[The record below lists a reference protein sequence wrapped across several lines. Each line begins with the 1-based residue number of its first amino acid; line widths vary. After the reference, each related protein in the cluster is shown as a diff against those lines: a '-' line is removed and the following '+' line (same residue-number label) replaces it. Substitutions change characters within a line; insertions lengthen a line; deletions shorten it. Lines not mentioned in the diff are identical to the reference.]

1 MKIVKS
7 MQQPTHLLCQVLI
20 PVILSAKSEGRT
32 PGWIVREGA
41 VEPGGVVR
49 PHITLCKGGVCSLL
63 FILYEGKSLEVVED
77 VYCKVRQ
84 LLKRKVP

>member
-1 MKIVKS
+1 MCNSPLIYYARF
-7 MQQPTHLLCQVLI
+7 LI

-63 FILYEGKSLEVVED
+63 FILYEGKSLGVVED
-77 VYCKVRQ
+77 VYYKVRQ